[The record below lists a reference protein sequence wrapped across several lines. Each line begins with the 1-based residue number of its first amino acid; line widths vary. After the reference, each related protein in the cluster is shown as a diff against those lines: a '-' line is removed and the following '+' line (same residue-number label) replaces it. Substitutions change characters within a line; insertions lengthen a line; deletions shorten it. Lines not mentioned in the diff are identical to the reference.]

1 MSDKITHD
9 DDRIEIENAE
19 DNEHEHEHKHEAF
32 KKRHILHPKSWRE
45 FSVSILRRGRVNLL
59 LIFLIPAILLPKLH
73 IEERFHDIFYFNF
86 VFNFLAII
94 PLSNIM
100 TIGVEDLS
108 AYLGPAYQAVLH
120 ALSGNFVELVIES
133 YALLDHRYAIVR
145 SAVLGSILCNI
156 TLVLGITFI
165 VGSWPTARRRAL
177 GAEAYLQTEFEIGTF
192 VDTSSSIL
200 ALAFLALMIPAA
212 FKIAASPFDT
222 TDHRLVNCN
231 LQNISHATAII
242 LMLVYVGL
250 LVFQLK
256 THANETVDIKE
267 FDHHKIYNWLFDIF
281 LIAASVA
288 GITVCARSLV
298 SSIEELGDKFEL
310 GTGFI
315 GIVLLPIC
323 VVSNFIEHYQAIA
336 EAAKDK
342 VDTAISLI
350 LNTSVQ
356 MALLITP
363 ILVSV
368 GWIYGRPLTLDFN
381 MLEISVLGCAILIV
395 NYLVADNKAH
405 WLEGYMLIV
414 SYVLIAIAFF
424 YFPNYHDVDEPPLH
438 CDPWSRNLNK
448 TEGSVAEG
456 GAVVGGG

>member
-1 MSDKITHD
+1 MSDRNGHD
-9 DDRIEIENAE
+9 DNIEEIEQSS
-19 DNEHEHEHKHEAF
+19 EHKHEKF
-32 KKRHILHPKSWRE
+32 KKRHLLHPKSWRE
-45 FSVSILRRGRVNLL
+45 FTWSILRKGRMTNFL
-59 LIFLIPAILLPKLH
+59 LIFLIPAIVLPRLH
-73 IEERFHDIFYFNF
+73 LEERFHDVFYLNF
-86 VFNFLAII
+86 IFNFLAII

-108 AYLGPAYQAVLH
+108 AFLGPKYQAVLH

-133 YALLDHRYAIVR
+133 YALLDGRYAIVR

-156 TLVLGITFI
+156 TLVLGITFV
-165 VGSWPTARRRAL
+165 VGSWPTARRRDGKPAL
-177 GAEAYLQTEFEIGTF
+177 HTEFEIGTF

-212 FKIAASPFDT
+212 FKIAAVPVDT
-222 TDHRLVNCN
+222 TDHRLVDCN

-242 LMLVYVGL
+242 LMLVFIGL

-256 THANETVDIKE
+256 THAHEAVDVKE
-267 FDHHKIYNWLFDIF
+267 FDHHKIYNWLFDII
-281 LIAASVA
+281 LIAGSVA
-288 GITVCARSLV
+288 GITICARTLV
-298 SSIEELGDKFEL
+298 SSIEELGDRYEL

-315 GIVLLPIC
+315 GIVLLPLC

-336 EAAKDK
+336 EAARDK
-342 VDTAISLI
+342 VDTAISVI

-368 GWIYGRPLTLDFN
+368 GWIYSKPLTLDFN
-381 MLEISVLGCAILIV
+381 ILEISVLGCAILIV
-395 NYLVADNKAH
+395 NYLVADNKVH
-405 WLEGYMLIV
+405 WLEGYMLII

-424 YFPNYHDVDEPPLH
+424 YLPSLHDEHPPILD
-438 CDPWSRNLNK
+438 CNPWSRNLNK
-448 TEGSVAEG
+448 TKVEGIGETGGTEG
-456 GAVVGGG
+456 